1 MIRWYDWAAAVF
13 VADWIVASAIAS
25 VTAAVWWQ
33 SALSVALVYML
44 FVLWDDWCQWRL
56 ERERTN

>member
-1 MIRWYDWAAAVF
+1 MAVF
-13 VADWIVASAIAS
+13 LADWIVASAVAA

-33 SALSVALVYML
+33 AALSAASVYML

-56 ERERTN
+56 ERERSR